1 MPVEWLLSMS
11 CFEIK
16 AKLDDLGKEIDTN
29 MLKNNV
35 LRFESDMLLGNS
47 YRSWIIT
54 SVDRQALTLLLH
66 L

>member
-1 MPVEWLLSMS
+1 MPVEWFLSMS